1 MKSRFAKIL
10 FDRKDHE
17 LIKLV
22 QEVLSR
28 EASRKNF
35 KDLLNPYLTPHGIK
49 EMAASQGFRI
59 AYAMANL
66 LHSLEIGKAD
76 DRLNALRALHDEVLN
91 ITHSSLRR
99 NTARVLLQIVKELVR
114 VRGDYERQLE
124 LAHDFRVAMSG
135 KPRLIREE
143 LRRYHL
149 LEMPEAWNQIAFDDH
164 VHDANTKGRK
174 TPTHLIMDA
183 WIKGIRRLTVIYY
196 NFVPPEAT
204 SELLDAGEIM
214 GITIRIGVSTGAQFR
229 GRNIRFIWVPRGFS
243 DAGDFLSFLA
253 EPTVRAFMD
262 EGRQVSEYQKNHVIA
277 GLNEFNRKHRTAI
290 LETFGVELQRLE
302 STDFLAFVGS
312 GQASILHL
320 AEFIHTHLL
329 PLMEIRVSELRNRYV
344 EASGEER
351 ERMEAL
357 VARMRELDSEAIVE
371 QYLRPVRNPS
381 LPDPNRG
388 HDAASCQTG
397 DMMPHRVPTMMP
409 HRVPVADVPPLLRL
423 APHELMLKIDQ
434 LHSGY
439 RICLNLSDLR
449 VEEVLEMLYDCKGMI
464 THLEIFN
471 LKDHVAGKT
480 IHYKE
485 ISELQTALNEGNVIM
500 LKKLIRGMIQRLEEA
515 DEGDTLRQGVPDRI
529 AKLTEILRNIPVL
542 QSHYSVVPLKANIGS
557 DSTGRSQHQY
567 GMGLIIRETLPP
579 RAQRAIRQTRF
590 PVDFILPVRMTAYPR
605 TTYLPDDPS
614 GAINP
619 WLRRLRLLPGLRRLG
634 ERRVRDWEIQENATR
649 LETPGNIIPLGG
661 LHEEGGNEL
670 YLVPKKP
677 RVYQGRTWRYLNSGV
692 KNAAKV
698 LIGLIPAFLTF
709 ALTKE
714 WWLLAYGGAFIWFG
728 ITGLRNIL
736 QSVLGGG
743 GFRRSPLLR
752 WNDYVSWGRLTDSL
766 LFTGFSV
773 PLLDYLVKSVI
784 LDRTFG
790 ITTATNP
797 TLLYTFI
804 ALANGLYLSSHNTF
818 RGLPK
823 GAILGNFFRSI
834 LSIPLAV
841 AFNTAIGGILFESGF
856 QGINDTLQKWAA
868 IISKAASD
876 CVAGVIEGLADRYE
890 NLRMRERD
898 YTAKI
903 GQLFDTYARL
913 ELLFP
918 EKDVLEMLE
927 SPKQFIRTIGAGAQD
942 LERIIIINALDL
954 LYFWMYQPHARS
966 VLAARIRTM
975 SDEERQIFVR
985 SQCILQREREI
996 SQLFLDGIIGR
1007 NFSRGLAF
1015 YLDRYR
1021 EYLESLRRMVFQE
1034 PSAQTT
1040 VTLKK

>member
-1 MKSRFAKIL
+1 MNPRFAKIL

-35 KDLLNPYLTPHGIK
+35 KDLLNPYLNPHGIK

-76 DRLNALRALHDEVLN
+76 DRLNALRALHDEVMN

-114 VRGDYERQLE
+114 VRGNYERQLE
-124 LAHDFRVAMSG
+124 LAHDFRAATSG
-135 KPRLIREE
+135 KPRLIRSE

-149 LEMPEAWNQIAFDDH
+149 LEMPEEWNQIAFDDH

-196 NFVPPEAT
+196 NFVPTEAA
-204 SELLDAGEIM
+204 SELLFAGEIM
-214 GITIRIGVSTGAQFR
+214 GITIRIGVSMGAQFR

-253 EPTVRAFMD
+253 EPSICAFMD
-262 EGRQVSEYQKNHVIA
+262 EGRRVSEYQKSHVIA
-277 GLNEFNRKHRTAI
+277 VLNEFNRTHRRAI
-290 LETFGVELQRLE
+290 SEAFGIELPRLE
-302 STDFLAFVGS
+302 PADFLAFVGG

-329 PLMEIRVSELRNRYV
+329 PLMETRLSELRNRYI
-344 EASGEER
+344 EASTEER
-351 ERMEAL
+351 KQMEELA
-357 VARMRELDSEAIVE
+357 VRMRELDSEAIVE
-371 QYLRPVRNPS
+371 QYLRPVHNPS

-388 HDAASCQTG
+388 
-397 DMMPHRVPTMMP
+397 
-409 HRVPVADVPPLLRL
+409 ADVASYPTGERTPDRLPVMTPLHPPTADLPPLLRL
-423 APHELMLKIDQ
+423 TPHELMLTLDQ
-434 LHSGY
+434 LHTGY
-439 RICLNLSDLR
+439 RICLNLSDLG
-449 VEEVLEMLYDCKGMI
+449 VEDVLEMLYDCKGMI

-480 IHYKE
+480 THYRE
-485 ISELQTALNEGNVIM
+485 ISELQMALNRGNVVM
-500 LKKLIRGMIQRLEEA
+500 LKKQIRGMIQRLA
-515 DEGDTLRQGVPDRI
+515 DSELLDRKDRI
-529 AKLTEILRNIPVL
+529 AKLTEILCNIPVL
-542 QSHYSVVPLKANIGS
+542 QSHYRIVPLKANIGS
-557 DSTGRSQHQY
+557 DSTGRSRHQY
-567 GMGLIIRETLPP
+567 GMGLIIRETLTP
-579 RAQRAIRQTRF
+579 RAQRAIRQTMF
-590 PVDFILPVRMTAYPR
+590 PINFILPVRMTAYPR
-605 TTYLPDDPS
+605 ITYLPRS
-614 GAINP
+614 TSEVMKKRFR
-619 WLRRLRLLPGLRRLG
+619 WLRLAPGLRRLG
-634 ERRVRDWEIQENATR
+634 EQRVQDWEVQENGTR
-649 LETPGNIIPLGG
+649 LETPGNILPLGG
-661 LHEEGGNEL
+661 LHEEAGNEL
-670 YLVPKKP
+670 YLVEKKAQAE
-677 RVYQGRTWRYLNSGV
+677 QGNTWKYLNSGV
-692 KNAAKV
+692 KNTIKV
-698 LIGLIPAFLTF
+698 LIGFIPAFLTF

-714 WWLLAYGGAFIWFG
+714 WWFLAYCGAFIWFG

-773 PLLDYLVKSVI
+773 PLLDYIVKSVI
-784 LDRTFG
+784 LDRMFG
-790 ITTATNP
+790 ITTTTNP
-797 TLLYTFI
+797 LMLYAI
-804 ALANGLYLSSHNTF
+804 MALANGLYLFSHNTF

-823 GAILGNFFRSI
+823 GAIWGSFFRTI
-834 LSIPLAV
+834 LSIPLAI
-841 AFNTAIGGILFESGF
+841 AFNAAIGGILFEAGVPS
-856 QGINDTLQKWAA
+856 INEILQKWAA
-868 IISKAASD
+868 VISKAASD

-890 NLRMRERD
+890 NLRLREWD

-913 ELLFP
+913 EVLFP
-918 EKDVLEMLE
+918 EKDVMEMLE

-966 VLAARIRTM
+966 VLTARIRTM

-1015 YLDRYR
+1015 YLERYR
-1021 EYLESLRRMVFQE
+1021 EYLEGLRQMVFQE
-1034 PSAQTT
+1034 PSGQKAGGTIP
-1040 VTLKK
+1040 

>member
-1 MKSRFAKIL
+1 MKSRFTKFL

-35 KDLLNPYLTPHGIK
+35 KDLLNPYLNPHGIK

-66 LHSLEIGKAD
+66 LHSLEIGKAA
-76 DRLNALRALHDEVLN
+76 DRLNALRALRDEVMN

-114 VRGDYERQLE
+114 VRGNYDRQLE

-135 KPRLIREE
+135 KPRLIRKE

-196 NFVPPEAT
+196 NFVPPEAA

-214 GITIRIGVSTGAQFR
+214 GITIRIGVSAGAQFR

-253 EPTVRAFMD
+253 EPAVRAFMD

-277 GLNEFNRKHRTAI
+277 VLKEFNRKHRTTI
-290 LETFGVELQRLE
+290 SETYGVELPQLDP
-302 STDFLAFVGS
+302 TDFLSFVGS

-329 PLMEIRVSELRNRYV
+329 PLLEIRVSELRKRYA

-351 ERMEAL
+351 ERMEPL
-357 VARMRELDSEAIVE
+357 VVRMRELDSEAIVE
-371 QYLRPVRNPS
+371 QYLRPARNPS
-381 LPDPNRG
+381 LPDPNIPG
-388 HDAASCQTG
+388 NG
-397 DMMPHRVPTMMP
+397 DE
-409 HRVPVADVPPLLRL
+409 VPPLLRL
-423 APHELMLKIDQ
+423 APHELLRKIDQ

-449 VEEVLEMLYDCKGMI
+449 VEEVLEMLYDCRGMI

-480 IHYKE
+480 IHYME
-485 ISELQTALNEGNVIM
+485 ISELQTALNEGNIIT
-500 LKKLIRGMIQRLEEA
+500 LKKLIRGMIQRLEGAA
-515 DEGDTLRQGVPDRI
+515 DDGDTLRQGVPDRI
-529 AKLTEILRNIPVL
+529 AKLTEILRNIPLL
-542 QSHYSVVPLKANIGS
+542 QSHYRTVPLKANIGS
-557 DSTGRSQHQY
+557 DSTGRSLHQY
-567 GMGLIIRETLPP
+567 GMGLVIRETLTA
-579 RAQRAIRQTRF
+579 RAQKAIRQTMF
-590 PVDFILPVRMTAYPR
+590 PMAFILPVRMTAYPR
-605 TTYLPDDPS
+605 ITYLPCSTS
-614 GAINP
+614 GATNQ
-619 WLRRLRLLPGLRRLG
+619 WFERLRLLPGLRRLG
-634 ERRVRDWEIQENATR
+634 EQRVRDWEIQENATR

-661 LHEEGGNEL
+661 LHEEGGNDL
-670 YLVPKKP
+670 YLVEKKP
-677 RVYQGRTWRYLNSGV
+677 RVQRGGNWRYLNSGA

-698 LIGLIPAFLTF
+698 LIGLVPAFLTF

-714 WWLLAYGGAFIWFG
+714 WWFLAYCGAFIWFG
-728 ITGLRNIL
+728 ITGLRNII

-773 PLLDYLVKSVI
+773 PLLDYIVKSVI
-784 LDRTFG
+784 LDRMFE
-790 ITTATNP
+790 INTTTNP
-797 TLLYTFI
+797 TLLYSLI
-804 ALANGLYLSSHNTF
+804 ALANGLYLSSHNAF

-823 GAILGNFFRSI
+823 GAIFGNFFRSI
-834 LSIPLAV
+834 LSIPLAI
-841 AFNTAIGGILFESGF
+841 AFNAAIGGILYEAGSR
-856 QGINDTLQKWAA
+856 GINDILQKWAA
-868 IISKAASD
+868 VISKAASD

-890 NLRMRERD
+890 NLRLRERD
-898 YTAKI
+898 YTAKL

-927 SPKQFIRTIGAGAQD
+927 SPKQFIRTIGAQAQD

-966 VLAARIRTM
+966 VLAARIRAM
-975 SDEERQIFVR
+975 SYEERQIFVR

-996 SQLFLDGIIGR
+996 SQLFLEGIIGR

-1021 EYLESLRRMVFQE
+1021 EYLESLRRLC
-1034 PSAQTT
+1034 SR
-1040 VTLKK
+1040 